1 MLTKLA
7 KLHEMLKKLA
17 KLQEMLTKLAKLQEW
32 NVNEISKTS
41 RMKC

>member
-7 KLHEMLKKLA
+7 KLHEMLTKLA
-17 KLQEMLTKLAKLQEW
+17 KLQEMLKLAKLQEW